1 MSECDE
7 RAKVR
12 QLVVKLN
19 EIPWIKFDE
28 RIKEITLW
36 TDEFHFYDA
45 IAPIVEKDTIDL
57 DKAFYANRYDKGDA
71 DYINCPMNKEE
82 YETFYNFLIN
92 AETIELK
99 EFENESPSSEFI
111 AKYIYYKV
119 KETIK
124 EVCRVDVWET
134 ATSRASYFEIEE

>member
-1 MSECDE
+1 MFEV
-7 RAKVR
+7 KVETSFSSAHHLLNYKGKCENLHGHNWKVEVTAR
-12 QLVVKLN
+12 GNELDKSNILIDFKVLKKTVN
-19 EIPWIKFDE
+19 EIIDY
-28 RIKEITLW
+28 L
-36 TDEFHFYDA
+36 DH
-45 IAPIVEKDTIDL
+45 KDL
-57 DKAFYANRYDKGDA
+57 N
-71 DYINCPMNKEE
+71 
-82 YETFYNFLIN
+82 
-92 AETIELK
+92 ELK